1 MELITTSNIISA
13 REQNRNGKAG
23 ERAMEMDFLPL
34 AVLVDE
40 KKNMGM
46 QHYTFL

>member
-1 MELITTSNIISA
+1 M
-13 REQNRNGKAG
+13 GKAD
-23 ERAMEMDFLPL
+23 ERVIGKAFLPL